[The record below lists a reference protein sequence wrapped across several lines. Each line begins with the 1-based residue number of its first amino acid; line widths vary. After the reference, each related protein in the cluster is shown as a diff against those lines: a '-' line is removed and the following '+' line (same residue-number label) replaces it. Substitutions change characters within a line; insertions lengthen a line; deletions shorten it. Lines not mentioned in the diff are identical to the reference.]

1 MPQPAWAALAAGGLR
16 LVNGC
21 LLRNAKLVQAGKRS
35 LHWRKNEEWASAKGF
50 FPNNGTSDATEK
62 SDISPGVISFIHA
75 SWNEV
80 AIETIEIAYQGM
92 VINNDGK

>member
-1 MPQPAWAALAAGGLR
+1 VPQPAWAALAAGGLR

-21 LLRNAKLVQAGKRS
+21 LLRNAELVQACKRS
-35 LHWRKNEEWASAKGF
+35 LHCKNEEWVSAKAF

>member
-1 MPQPAWAALAAGGLR
+1 MGQIVPYCVTFFRKRQLF
-16 LVNGC
+16 
-21 LLRNAKLVQAGKRS
+21 QAYKRS